1 MADVILEK
9 RSDEESRST
18 QEIPVCSKNEMLHFV
33 QYDIKGLHL
42 VSEIEPSRATSKGF
56 LACAR
61 NDNGERAVSV
71 YVISNPGRV

>member
-1 MADVILEK
+1 
-9 RSDEESRST
+9 
-18 QEIPVCSKNEMLHFV
+18 MLHFV